1 MGTVSTSWYNNGGWG
16 GGYGTYCMIN
26 HDAQGEY
33 ATLYAHM
40 SQIVVSPGE
49 TVSKGQIIGY
59 VGSTGDSSG
68 PHLHLECR
76 HWGVKYNPLIEYPDV
91 PVYY

>member
-1 MGTVSTSWYNNGGWG
+1 M
-16 GGYGTYCMIN
+16 
-26 HDAQGEY
+26 
-33 ATLYAHM
+33 YAHM
-40 SQIVVSPGE
+40 SQIVVSPGQ
-49 TVSKGQIIGY
+49 TVSQGQVIGY

-76 HWGVKYNPLIEYPDV
+76 HWGVKYDPMTEFPGV

>member
-1 MGTVSTSWYNNGGWG
+1 MIDHG
-16 GGYGTYCMIN
+16 GGVS
-26 HDAQGEY
+26 
-33 ATLYAHM
+33 TLYAHM
-40 SQIVVSPGE
+40 SGLAVSQGA
-49 TVSKGQIIGY
+49 TVSAGQVIGY